1 MCNGEKLMTLET
13 AVILL
18 ILAVAGIVLTLKFL
32 RKKPKLRIICLILL
46 SLIALILAGYIGL
59 TAIFI
64 DAVRNQPPAG

>member
-1 MCNGEKLMTLET
+1 MTLET

-46 SLIALILAGYIGL
+46 SLIALILAGSIGI
-59 TAIFI
+59 TAIF
-64 DAVRNQPPAG
+64 R

>member
-1 MCNGEKLMTLET
+1 MTLET

-18 ILAVAGIVLTLKFL
+18 ILAVAGIVLTFKFL
-32 RKKPKLRIICLILL
+32 RKKLKLRIICLILL

-64 DAVRNQPPAG
+64 DEVQNQPPAG